1 MRFASGSGVVA
12 GKGGRRRSSWCRST
26 GFSDRTVALI
36 VLAFFVQLTTGC
48 LSNEYRIPGDELQ
61 RLAQTPPEVRGHH
74 VHVVQSLGDRRS
86 EAIPYHAPP
95 PPPPELPPPAPEQP
109 APPPDGAD
117 WAPGEGDQPV
127 ADDGWDGDDSG
138 GQININIDGSGSGP
152 GHVHHGH
159 RVPDGMRGNPSS
171 GGWRGSPAQAGG
183 VRGNPPSAWRGS
195 PPSGGHGG
203 GVAHGGGHSG
213 GVHVGGG
220 GGSSSGGGGGGGGGE
235 ALVVIAVVLAV
246 VAVVAGVSLV
256 ASEGMRFDGYAELAP
271 EQTIHLKGEYVGSNR
286 DVALADLTP
295 QDARMA
301 VEATVKDDEDF
312 GLGISNRAPL
322 DRRRAAFKVEM
333 GSSDFNLGLQE
344 VAGMASQIQIGGF
357 FTRSAGLMLDIG
369 LSGGSLC
376 CSSLF
381 QRHSLA
387 LEAQV
392 FPWSVGPLWVGAF
405 AKGGAAIANDSVTTK
420 TGPMFG
426 GGALVEIAL
435 TTRLALS
442 FRAGAN
448 AAHFDDG
455 WSTAG
460 TLTGGISIY

>member
-1 MRFASGSGVVA
+1 MRFARGSGVVA
-12 GKGGRRRSSWCRST
+12 GAGGRRRSSWCRSS
-26 GFSDRTVALI
+26 GFSERTAALI
-36 VLAFFVQLTTGC
+36 ALTFLVHVTTGC
-48 LSNEYRIPGDELQ
+48 LSNEYRIPNDELQ
-61 RLAQTPPEVRGHH
+61 RLAQTPPAIRGHH

-86 EAIPYHAPP
+86 DAIPYRAPP
-95 PPPPELPPPAPEQP
+95 PPPPELPPPAPDQ
-109 APPPDGAD
+109 PPPCDGEAD
-117 WAPGEGDQPV
+117 APVV
-127 ADDGWDGDDSG
+127 ADEWDGDDSG
-138 GQININIDGSGSGP
+138 GRIDLNIDGSGSGS

-159 RVPDGMRGNPSS
+159 PPGGMRGNPSS
-171 GGWRGSPAQAGG
+171 GGWRGSAPQAGG
-183 VRGNPPSAWRGS
+183 VRGAPASGWRGS
-195 PPSGGHGG
+195 PPSGGGPAGG
-203 GVAHGGGHSG
+203 GAHGGGG
-213 GVHVGGG
+213 GGIHVGGGG
-220 GGSSSGGGGGGGGGE
+220 GGSSSGGGGGGGE

-271 EQTIHLKGEYVGSNR
+271 EQTIHLKSEYLRGNR
-286 DVALADLTP
+286 DVALADLTSY
-295 QDARMA
+295 DAQMA
-301 VEATVKDDEDF
+301 VEATVKNDEDF
-312 GLGISNRAPL
+312 GLGIGDRAPL
-322 DRRRAAFKVEM
+322 DRRGLAFKVEM
-333 GSSDFNLGLQE
+333 GSSDFNLGLQQI
-344 VAGMASQIQIGGF
+344 AGMASQIQLGGF
-357 FTRSAGLMLDIG
+357 FTRSVGLMLDIG

-392 FPWSVGPLWVGAF
+392 FPWSVGPLWLGAF
-405 AKGGAAIANDSVTTK
+405 AKGGAAISNDSVTTQ
-420 TGPMFG
+420 TGPIFG

-460 TLTGGISIY
+460 TLTAGISIY

>member
-1 MRFASGSGVVA
+1 MRFAPGSCVVA
-12 GKGGRRRSSWCRST
+12 GAGRRRRSSWCRSS
-26 GFSDRTVALI
+26 GFSERTVALI
-36 VLAFFVQLTTGC
+36 ALTFLVHVTTGC
-48 LSNEYRIPGDELQ
+48 LSNEYRIPNDELQ
-61 RLAQTPPEVRGHH
+61 RLAQTPPAIRGHH

-86 EAIPYHAPP
+86 DAIPYRAPP
-95 PPPPELPPPAPEQP
+95 PPPPELPPPAPDQ
-109 APPPDGAD
+109 PPPFE
-117 WAPGEGDQPV
+117 GEAGGPVV
-127 ADDGWDGDDSG
+127 ADEWDGDDG
-138 GQININIDGSGSGP
+138 GGRIDLDIDGSGSGS

-159 RVPDGMRGNPSS
+159 PPGGMRGNPSS
-171 GGWRGSPAQAGG
+171 GGWRGSAPQAGG
-183 VRGNPPSAWRGS
+183 VRGTPASGWRGS
-195 PPSGGHGG
+195 PPSGGGPAGG
-203 GVAHGGGHSG
+203 GAHGGGG
-213 GVHVGGG
+213 GGIHVGGGG
-220 GGSSSGGGGGGGGGE
+220 GGSSSGGGGGGGE

-271 EQTIHLKGEYVGSNR
+271 EQTIHLKSESLRGNR
-286 DVALADLTP
+286 DVALADLTSY
-295 QDARMA
+295 DAQMA

-312 GLGISNRAPL
+312 GLGIGDRAPL
-322 DRRRAAFKVEM
+322 DRRGLAFKVEM
-333 GSSDFNLGLQE
+333 GSSDFNLGLQQI
-344 VAGMASQIQIGGF
+344 AGMASQIQVGGF
-357 FTRSAGLMLDIG
+357 FTRSVGLMLDIG

-392 FPWSVGPLWVGAF
+392 FPWSVGPLWLGAF
-405 AKGGAAIANDSVTTK
+405 AKGGAAISNDSVTTQ
-420 TGPMFG
+420 TGPIFG

>member
-1 MRFASGSGVVA
+1 V
-12 GKGGRRRSSWCRST
+12 
-26 GFSDRTVALI
+26 
-36 VLAFFVQLTTGC
+36 
-48 LSNEYRIPGDELQ
+48 
-61 RLAQTPPEVRGHH
+61 
-74 VHVVQSLGDRRS
+74 
-86 EAIPYHAPP
+86 
-95 PPPPELPPPAPEQP
+95 
-109 APPPDGAD
+109 
-117 WAPGEGDQPV
+117 
-127 ADDGWDGDDSG
+127 
-138 GQININIDGSGSGP
+138 
-152 GHVHHGH
+152 
-159 RVPDGMRGNPSS
+159 RGNPPS
-171 GGWRGSPAQAGG
+171 GWRGNPPSG
-183 VRGNPPSAWRGS
+183 VRGNPPSGWRGS
-195 PPSGGHGG
+195 PPSGGGHG
-203 GVAHGGGHSG
+203 GVAHGGGG
-213 GVHVGGG
+213 GVHVGGGG

-235 ALVVIAVVLAV
+235 VLLVIAVVLAV

-271 EQTIHLKGEYVGSNR
+271 EQTIHLKGESVGSNH
-286 DVALADLTP
+286 DVALAELTP
-295 QDARMA
+295 RDAQMA

-312 GLGISNRAPL
+312 GLGLGNRAPL
-322 DRRRAAFKVEM
+322 DRRGLAFKVEM

-392 FPWSVGPLWVGAF
+392 FPWSVGPLWIGAF
-405 AKGGAAIANDSVTTK
+405 AKGGAAIANDSVSTQ

-426 GGALVEIAL
+426 GGALVEVAL